1 MNLIIDVGNT
11 KVKMAIF
18 SRDHLL
24 KKVSVPYTDFEDTLD
39 ALTTQ
44 YPGLKKAIW
53 ASVGKSFSK
62 VYKELN
68 KDLELVKLNS
78 GTALPFSNKYKTPAT
93 LGVDRIALIAAA
105 AIKFPKK
112 NTLVIDAG
120 TCITYDFINRANEY
134 LGGAISPG
142 IRLRYKSLNNLTA
155 NLPLLET
162 RTPRH
167 YIGASTNT
175 SIHSGV
181 INGVLTEID
190 GLIDQYRSDWS
201 DLTVILTGGDA
212 KLLSKRLK
220 NSIFANPNFLLEG
233 LNYILEFNTRAC

>member
-18 SRDHLL
+18 SRKRLL
-24 KKVSVPYTDFEDTLD
+24 KKTSIPYNDIQDTLD
-39 ALTTQ
+39 ALLIQ
-44 YPGLKKAIW
+44 YPGLRKAIL
-53 ASVGKSFSK
+53 ASVGKSFSPAYQK
-62 VYKELN
+62 LKGRVK
-68 KDLELVKLNS
+68 LVKLDLE
-78 GTALPFSNKYKTPAT
+78 TALPFKNKYKTPRT

-105 AIKFPKK
+105 AIKYPKV

-120 TCITYDFINRANEY
+120 TCITYDFINRENEY

-167 YIGASTNT
+167 YIGASTNA

-181 INGVLTEID
+181 INGVINEME
-190 GLIDQYRSDWS
+190 GVIDQYRSDWS

-233 LNYILEFNTRAC
+233 LNYILEFNT